1 MSPIHGD
8 SWRFMAWMSPP
19 PAPAAPARRP
29 LLRYPR
35 RPLAPR
41 PGSSASCRRRHGD
54 GPAVSG
60 RQNGEGNGWR
70 YGDMD
75 GYIYIIL
82 IFAEY
87 INSIFNIHI
96 ICYFVFNGIWMV
108 LGRVEVG
115 VYGLQLWSSQVP
127 SIALLKLV
135 QPWERVA
142 NSALQQSLQSTT
154 QPGFIPLLL

>member
-1 MSPIHGD
+1 MRMQDNQLPDRRHPMLQGRIICGHIPDFVELKSIQLYKVGIYYTLIINGHQYIYFILFYTSKSRKKSLFFQHVTN

-41 PGSSASCRRRHGD
+41 PGSSASCHRRHGD

-60 RQNGEGNGWR
+60 QNGEGNGWR

-75 GYIYIIL
+75 RYIYI
-82 IFAEY
+82 
-87 INSIFNIHI
+87 
-96 ICYFVFNGIWMV
+96 
-108 LGRVEVG
+108 
-115 VYGLQLWSSQVP
+115 
-127 SIALLKLV
+127 
-135 QPWERVA
+135 
-142 NSALQQSLQSTT
+142 
-154 QPGFIPLLL
+154 